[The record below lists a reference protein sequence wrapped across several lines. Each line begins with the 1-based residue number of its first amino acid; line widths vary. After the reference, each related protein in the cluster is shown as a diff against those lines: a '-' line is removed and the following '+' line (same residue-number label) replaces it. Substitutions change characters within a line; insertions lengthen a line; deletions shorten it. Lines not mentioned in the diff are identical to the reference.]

1 MSAPVT
7 DFSKAVSRQWL
18 WKNAAMAR
26 MTRAILELALERAE
40 SAIPSGQEFSANDL
54 PADLDHGGRGTC
66 GVIFNSLA
74 NDGVLR
80 AIGFHQDGE
89 WFPKTVKNAG
99 GNKIGVYALAS
110 ELLAR
115 ELLSRHSEVE
125 PEPVAAVQTEFL

>member
-1 MSAPVT
+1 MNAPVT

-26 MTRAILELALERAE
+26 MTRAILELALARN
-40 SAIPSGQEFSANDL
+40 GQEFSANDL
-54 PADLDHGGRGTC
+54 PAELDHGGRGTC

-74 NDGVLR
+74 NDGVLK
-80 AIGFHQDGE
+80 AIGFHQAGE

-115 ELLSRHSEVE
+115 ELLSRHSEVD
-125 PEPVAAVQTEFL
+125 PEPVATVQTEML

>member
-26 MTRAILELALERAE
+26 MTRAILELALERE
-40 SAIPSGQEFSANDL
+40 GREFSANDL
-54 PADLDHGGRGTC
+54 PEDLDHGGRGTC

-125 PEPVAAVQTEFL
+125 PEPVATVQTEML

>member
-7 DFSKAVSRQWL
+7 AFSKAVSRQWL

-26 MTRAILELALERAE
+26 MTRAILELALAKN
-40 SAIPSGQEFSANDL
+40 GQDFSANDL

-80 AIGFHQDGE
+80 AIGFQQDGE
-89 WFPKTVKNAG
+89 WLPKTVKNAG
-99 GNKIGVYALAS
+99 GNRIGVYALAS
-110 ELLAR
+110 EPLAR
-115 ELLSRHSEVE
+115 ELLSRHAEIE
-125 PEPVAAVQTEFL
+125 PEPVATVQGELI

>member
-1 MSAPVT
+1 MSAPT
-7 DFSKAVSRQWL
+7 TAFSKAISRQWL
-18 WKNAAMAR
+18 WKNSAMAR
-26 MTRAILELALERAE
+26 MTRAVLELAVERN
-40 SAIPSGQEFSANDL
+40 GREFSANDL

-74 NDGVLR
+74 NDGVLK
-80 AIGFHQDGE
+80 AIGLNQDGA

-115 ELLSRHSEVE
+115 ELLSRHSQCELPPLE
-125 PEPVAAVQTEFL
+125 PEPVAPVQTEFL